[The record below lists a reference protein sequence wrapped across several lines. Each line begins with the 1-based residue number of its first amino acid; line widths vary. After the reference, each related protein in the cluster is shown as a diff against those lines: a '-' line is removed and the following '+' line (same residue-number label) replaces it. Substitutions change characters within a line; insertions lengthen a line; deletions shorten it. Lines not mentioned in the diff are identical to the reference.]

1 MTESSRL
8 GILCAMQA
16 EQQMLLQQLIPTQPQ
31 QVHGKRVYHRGQLH
45 GHEVVMALSGIG
57 KVAAATSATS
67 LIAEFGCDAVLFTGT
82 AGGLGPSVNIGDI
95 VVATSF
101 LQHDLDAS
109 PLFPR
114 FEVPLTGCSRFPA
127 DNLWASRLLEG
138 AHAAVASASRS
149 DAGRAHLQELSIQS
163 PRAHLGLLISGDCFV
178 GGTEQAHGIRALLP
192 DAMAVD
198 MESAA
203 VAQVCADYSVPFAA
217 VRSISDRADATAH
230 IDFERFTTLLARHY
244 SAAVLKQAL
253 QAASRPQLAV
263 QAARP
268 PARR

>member
-1 MTESSRL
+1 MTEPSRL

-16 EQQMLLQQLIPTQPQ
+16 EQQMLLQQLIPTHPQ
-31 QVHGKRVYHRGQLH
+31 RLHGKRAYHHGRLH

-67 LIAEFGCDAVLFTGT
+67 LIAEFGCDTLLFTGT
-82 AGGLGPSVNIGDI
+82 AGGLGQSVNIGDI

-114 FEVPLTGCSRFPA
+114 FEVPLTGRSRFPA
-127 DNLWASRLLEG
+127 DDIWATRLLAA
-138 AHAAVASASRS
+138 AHAALDGTSHSA
-149 DAGRAHLQELSIQS
+149 AGRARLQRLSIHS
-163 PRAHLGLLISGDCFV
+163 PHAHVGLLISGDRFV
-178 GGTEQAHGIRALLP
+178 GGSDQARGIRALLP
-192 DAMAVD
+192 DAIAVD

-230 IDFERFTTLLARHY
+230 IDFERFTALVARHY
-244 SAAVLKQAL
+244 SAAVLKLAL
-253 QAASRPQLAV
+253 QAA
-263 QAARP
+263 
-268 PARR
+268 